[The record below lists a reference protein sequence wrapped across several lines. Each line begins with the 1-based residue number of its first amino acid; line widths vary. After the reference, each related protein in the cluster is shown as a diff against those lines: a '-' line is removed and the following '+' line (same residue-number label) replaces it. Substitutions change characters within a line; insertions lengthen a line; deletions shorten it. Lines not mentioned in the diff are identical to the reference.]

1 MRQIRHWR
9 LACWL
14 GTLASLSAVSA
25 FGESPL
31 PQLLHN
37 LNAGTKLVAKQPI
50 IIPANTDQITFANRA
65 APGSICRLRV
75 KESVPFDRVLPA
87 DQALTVAGT
96 SRGGFSSSRRSS
108 LSTYVRFNSHA
119 IDDFV
124 CTADRG
130 AHEMTVGEFSQLLAG
145 DFLIRSSERPPT
157 VID

>member
-1 MRQIRHWR
+1 M
-9 LACWL
+9 ACWVWAF
-14 GTLASLSAVSA
+14 ASLSASSA
-25 FGESPL
+25 FAESAP
-31 PQLLHN
+31 PRLLHN
-37 LNAGTKLVAKQPI
+37 LNAGTKIVAKQPI
-50 IIPANTDQITFANRA
+50 MIPANTDQITFANRA

-75 KESVPFDRVLPA
+75 REPMPFDRVLPA

-108 LSTYVRFNSHA
+108 LSTYVRFDSHA

-130 AHEMTVGEFSQLLAG
+130 AHEMTVSEFSQLLAG